1 MALDGP
7 QCYHQSLGAQTQR
20 TPVVTPPLKRG
31 PVDAAVWASPPGG
44 SLEATRL
51 ASEAT
56 QGGPGRNLS

>member
-7 QCYHQSLGAQTQR
+7 QYYHQSLGAQTQR
-20 TPVVTPPLKRG
+20 TPAVTPLKRG

-51 ASEAT
+51 VSEAT
-56 QGGPGRNLS
+56 QDGPGRNLS

>member
-7 QCYHQSLGAQTQR
+7 QYYHQSLGAQTQR
-20 TPVVTPPLKRG
+20 TPAVTPLKRG

-51 ASEAT
+51 VSEAT